1 MLISFKVKV
10 LVLSAIPS
18 LVETWTSGFGFKL
31 LGDEEKQQL
40 TNVNLML
47 FPGTTLLTKSL
58 YEASSA
64 QGSGWSVFFFSS
76 LDRLSYD
83 YIAYITAI

>member
-1 MLISFKVKV
+1 MLVSFKVKV

-31 LGDEEKQQL
+31 LEDEDKKRL

-47 FPGTTLLTKSL
+47 FPGTTLLTKNL
-58 YEASSA
+58 NEASSA
-64 QGSGWSVFFFSS
+64 QESGWIGFFFFFI
-76 LDRLSYD
+76 R
-83 YIAYITAI
+83 